1 VGGAAEDGGRSRRRN
16 LSFTGR
22 QHRCGDHRGETIVT
36 LLQAAALA
44 LFPALVIIAAV
55 TDIASFTIPNRLT
68 LLLAACYLPVAI
80 VLGRPLGEIGLG
92 LAVGAGALVVAVG
105 MFAAGWIGGGDAKLF
120 AGVALWLGWPAC
132 AAFLMV
138 TALAGGGLAL
148 LLLNARATWLKPY
161 LAGAPPWLGKLT
173 TTGEAVPYGV
183 AIALGALVAFPQ
195 SPLPQGLHLRF

>member
-1 VGGAAEDGGRSRRRN
+1 
-16 LSFTGR
+16 
-22 QHRCGDHRGETIVT
+22 VT

-44 LFPALVIIAAV
+44 LFPALVIIAAL
-55 TDIASFTIPNRLT
+55 TDVASFTIPNRLN
-68 LLLAACYLPVAI
+68 LLLAACYIPVAI
-80 VLGRPLGEIGLG
+80 MLGRPLGEIGFG
-92 LAVGAGALVVAVG
+92 LAIGAGALVVAVG

-161 LAGAPPWLGKLT
+161 LAGAPPWLDKLT
-173 TTGEAVPYGV
+173 TNGEAVPYGV

-195 SPLPQGLHLRF
+195 SSLLHGLHLSF